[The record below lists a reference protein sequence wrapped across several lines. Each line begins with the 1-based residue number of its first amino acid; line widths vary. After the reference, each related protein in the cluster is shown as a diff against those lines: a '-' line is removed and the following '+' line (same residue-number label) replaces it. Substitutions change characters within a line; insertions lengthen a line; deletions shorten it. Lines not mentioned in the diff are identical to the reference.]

1 MKKTIVVDMQNAFVY
16 ISLGTPE
23 AQEMLP
29 CLAAKPE
36 KEQAAGTALIFTMD
50 TYSADYLQ
58 TQEG

>member
-1 MKKTIVVDMQNAFVY
+1 
-16 ISLGTPE
+16 
-23 AQEMLP
+23 MLP

-50 TYSADYLQ
+50 THSADYLQ